1 MATVEPISLEEGKDL
16 TRKTMI
22 FVIVWSLIFLV
33 AAVVLI
39 LFGGGLMGI
48 FV

>member
-1 MATVEPISLEEGKDL
+1 MSAEPISLEEGKEL
-16 TRKTMI
+16 TRKSMI
-22 FVIVWSLIFLV
+22 LVIVWSLVFLV

>member
-1 MATVEPISLEEGKDL
+1 MSVEPISLEEGKEL
-16 TRKTMI
+16 TRKSMI
-22 FVIVWSLIFLV
+22 LVIVWSLVFIS
-33 AAVVLI
+33 AAIILI